1 MLETIVREAAQQML
15 AVALRSEAEEYL
27 ERHRGI
33 VGLDG
38 LRQVVG
44 NGVSRARTVH
54 TSIGTMVV
62 RQPRVDDRR
71 PGESFESVILPPY
84 VRRTM
89 EIEQLVPV
97 LYLHGVS
104 TGRMLEVLKS
114 IAGDRFDSMSPA
126 TVTRII
132 ESWQH
137 EHNQWSKRRITKR
150 YVYMWA
156 DGIYTK
162 VRTTDDRPCMLVL
175 IGCDEHGNKD
185 LLAIYDGERE
195 SELSWTVALTDLK
208 NRGLQAP
215 RLAIGDGAL
224 GFWCAIN
231 KVYPKTAHQG
241 CTIHALR
248 NVLDKLPKKLFDEAK
263 SMVQDI
269 FLAPTL
275 KDAKDAFNVFAAA
288 VRPKY
293 PKAVETLERRLDML
307 LSYYRFPAEHWK
319 SIRSTNVIESTFATI
334 RRRTSQTNGH
344 ASREAALAMVFAMGM
359 QASKTW
365 RRIDGFN
372 LILHVINGAQCIDG
386 ELKLAA

>member
-1 MLETIVREAAQQML
+1 MLR
-15 AVALRSEAEEYL
+15 Y
-27 ERHRGI
+27 RGQYAPEQ
-33 VGLDG
+33 GG
-38 LRQVVG
+38 QY
-44 NGVSRARTVH
+44 A
-54 TSIGTMVV
+54 
-62 RQPRVDDRR
+62 P
-71 PGESFESVILPPY
+71 EST
-84 VRRTM
+84 RRTI

-137 EHNQWSKRRITKR
+137 EHDQWSKRRITKR

-162 VRTTDDRPCMLVL
+162 VRTTDHRPCMLVL

-185 LLAIYDGERE
+185 LLAIYDGEQE
-195 SELSWTVALTDLK
+195 SELSWTAALTDLK

-215 RLAIGDGAL
+215 RLAVGDGAL
-224 GFWCAIN
+224 GFWGAIN

-241 CTIHALR
+241 CTVHATR
-248 NVLDKLPKKLFDEAK
+248 NVLDKLPKKLFDEVK
-263 SMVQDI
+263 PMVQDI

-275 KDAKDAFNVFAAA
+275 KDAKDAINVFAAS

-293 PKAVETLERRLDML
+293 PKAVEMLERRLDML
-307 LSYYRFPAEHWK
+307 FSYYSFPAEHWK
-319 SIRSTNVIESTFATI
+319 SIRSTSSSNQHLPRYDGGLRKPTAMPRVRQLLPWSLPWACKPRKRGGELMDLISFCMLSMV
-334 RRRTSQTNGH
+334 RH
-344 ASREAALAMVFAMGM
+344 ASTE
-359 QASKTW
+359 
-365 RRIDGFN
+365 I
-372 LILHVINGAQCIDG
+372 
-386 ELKLAA
+386 